1 MQLDPCAAQFAGNLE
16 KRLVV
21 WISNKS
27 ESKGRPWD
35 LIPLIVPDTCSVKQG
50 LTTTYLM
57 WSGAIL
63 NPFFLKGVFA
73 KFWEYWHQGTNP
85 GHFLKKEHAGG
96 PQRLW
101 ISFSWTASW
110 QEKTGW
116 MLDICISLSAGC
128 THWPWSPPFD
138 TISLSCCHPIPSNW
152 LSLYIVINI
161 TTESIFWQHNFWQT
175 EAALPMA
182 MAPFCLRRLLS
193 RDVPGKLGLV
203 IPFDITE
210 DGRKFFL
217 FLFLTSI
224 HIDPKLFLCSAWYA
238 SITTCLEEPQV
249 M

>member
-1 MQLDPCAAQFAGNLE
+1 MCSTVCWEPWETSCGLNIKQKWKQRPPLRLDSTYCTRHLQCQARPYDH
-16 KRLVV
+16 
-21 WISNKS
+21 ISNVKWRYPKS
-27 ESKGRPWD
+27 
-35 LIPLIVPDTCSVKQG
+35 I
-50 LTTTYLM
+50 
-57 WSGAIL
+57 
-63 NPFFLKGVFA
+63 FFKGVFA

-138 TISLSCCHPIPSNW
+138 TILLSCCHPIPSNW
-152 LSLYIVINI
+152 LFLFIVINI
-161 TTESIFWQHNFWQT
+161 TTESIFRQHNSTDWSSV
-175 EAALPMA
+175 A
-182 MAPFCLRRLLS
+182 MAPFCLWRLQS

-203 IPFDITE
+203 IAIDITE
-210 DGRKFFL
+210 DAKMFSL
-217 FLFLTSI
+217 FILTQS
-224 HIDPKLFLCSAWYA
+224 CSSALPVIQVC
-238 SITTCLEEPQV
+238 SMPQV